1 MLDPFNPAN
10 NTSYIAVQSDGAII
24 VGGGGMNIGG
34 VVRNGL
40 ARITTTGLLDPG
52 WNPNL
57 EWGVVNGIAIQAD
70 DKVIAGGTFTTVG

>member
-1 MLDPFNPAN
+1 
-10 NTSYIAVQSDGAII
+10 
-24 VGGGGMNIGG
+24 MNIGG